1 MRKTKIIK
9 LICSAFT
16 FSFLIQGGIIY
27 ASSTL
32 GTADSL
38 GADNVIGA
46 KGEKTMSQNVKYS
59 IQSTTK
65 EIEYICSPFGGG
77 TYSEKPT
84 VNERYSIKCA
94 VISKDGGIA
103 VPPFKTFS
111 DTPDQGGKRSS
122 DYHGVILHWHPTRH
136 GGYYEATDYF
146 DLSLNLNVYQGST
159 NMGGDQFG
167 WDGNS
172 NYGFGKDDET
182 VNENLKNLDFGNGT
196 YNGGGG
202 NSDSIYSTTGD
213 YSNKDFTSKDGV
225 FNRAINEGIMSGYG
239 DGQGT
244 DSQGARG
251 FQGYGGIGGTGAYG
265 DGSFSAWGN
274 SYGDNETALNYDYS
288 TNNGV
293 VTNNSSGGTI
303 NIGNDGIGGVVND
316 ALSDSNKSFNS
327 AQTDWQNSSGGN
339 DGMTSLDNYFSGA
352 GDGTSADSLGNGL
365 TDDLFGFGQN
375 DFSIEDKAKL
385 KNDGYYDANGN
396 YISTNIDKQSY
407 LDSMYDENGNFL
419 GELNGNEG
427 NYPKGKNGTS
437 DYNDGDSLD
446 NFLAKF
452 GSLMDSTQ
460 DFIGS
465 HGNGEFSLMNTLKSM
480 SDSLLGSPTSMS
492 DQEMFDMIKKLLLES
507 GYSIEDLISG
517 KNYDANS
524 AYTEPNSSWDMNRI
538 TTLLSNKKVKLE
550 PEEVKVA
557 KEKATQKSSL
567 TNASV
572 SSLPFK

>member
-1 MRKTKIIK
+1 MRKNSMVK
-9 LICSAFT
+9 LICSALS
-16 FSFLIQGGIIY
+16 FSFLFYGGFAH

-32 GTADSL
+32 GTVSGLDGSLNADSVM
-38 GADNVIGA
+38 GAQGSKSLSN
-46 KGEKTMSQNVKYS
+46 NVKYS
-59 IQSTTK
+59 VKSSTDQ
-65 EIEYICSPFGGG
+65 IEYICVPFDE
-77 TYSEKPT
+77 YSRKPT
-84 VNERYSIKCA
+84 VNESYDIKCS
-94 VISKDGGIA
+94 VVSTDGGIA
-103 VPPFKTFS
+103 LPPFKIFKS
-111 DTPDQGGKRSS
+111 TPSQGGKITEQ
-122 DYHGVILHWHPTRH
+122 YEGVILHWHSFRH
-136 GGYYEATDYF
+136 GGGYYAPTDNF
-146 DLSLNLNVYQGST
+146 NLSLNLNVYQGST
-159 NMGGDQFG
+159 NMGGDEFG

-239 DGQGT
+239 DGQGV
-244 DSQGARG
+244 DSQGAGGSQG
-251 FQGYGGIGGTGAYG
+251 FGGTGAYG

-303 NIGNDGIGGVVND
+303 NIGNNGIGGVVND

-396 YISTNIDKQSY
+396 YINTNIDKQSY
-407 LDSMYDENGNFL
+407 LNSMYDENGNFL
-419 GELNGNEG
+419 GELNGNEE

-480 SDSLLGSPTSMS
+480 SDSLLGSPTPMS

-507 GYSIEDLISG
+507 GYSIDDLISG

-557 KEKATQKSSL
+557 KEKASQKSSL